1 MSTPKASASAR
12 THFRA
17 RYGET
22 SPKRDVCNLRHATA
36 GNSGEGGSWRLAVRR
51 RQIVE
56 RRRFDVNDG
65 VRNLREG
72 RLRAMR
78 RPINPITFEAES
90 VSEGTRRR

>member
-1 MSTPKASASAR
+1 LGAR
-12 THFRA
+12 
-17 RYGET
+17 
-22 SPKRDVCNLRHATA
+22 
-36 GNSGEGGSWRLAVRR
+36 RR

-90 VSEGTRRR
+90 VSEWNPSETMLMAPVA

>member
-1 MSTPKASASAR
+1 VI
-12 THFRA
+12 H
-17 RYGET
+17 
-22 SPKRDVCNLRHATA
+22 
-36 GNSGEGGSWRLAVRR
+36 
-51 RQIVE
+51 

-90 VSEGTRRR
+90 VSEWNPSEVTLMAPVA